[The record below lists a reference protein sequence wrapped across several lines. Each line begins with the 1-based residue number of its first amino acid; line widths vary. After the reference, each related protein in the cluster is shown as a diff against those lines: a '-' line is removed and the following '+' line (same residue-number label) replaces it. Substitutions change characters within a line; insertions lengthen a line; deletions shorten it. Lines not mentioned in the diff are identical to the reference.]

1 MNDTKQKILDTAAE
15 LFAEDGYAATSLRRI
30 IAKAGVNLAAV
41 HYHFGTKQ
49 DLLDQIIIEK
59 VGPLND
65 RRLELL
71 DRFEAEAAPN
81 PPSVEKILEAFLS
94 PAIMLAHRSGI
105 IKIMARFHSE
115 KSGMEAVLRNFRP
128 LLLRYTA
135 ALHRTLPGMSEAE
148 IAWKVHFLIG
158 SMTQTILLGPWLSPE
173 AAAEPAEVIVKRIVV
188 FTAAGFLAP
197 VILQNINGNQFK

>member
-15 LFAEDGYAATSLRRI
+15 LFAEEGYAATSLRRI

-49 DLLDQIIIEK
+49 ALLDQIILEK

-71 DRFEAEAAPN
+71 GNFEVEAAPN
-81 PPSVEKILEAFLS
+81 PPTVEKILEAFLS
-94 PAIMLAHRSGI
+94 PAIMMAQRSGI

-115 KSGMEAVLRNFRP
+115 KSSMDAVLRNFQP

-135 ALHRTLPGMSEAE
+135 ALHRALPDTSEAE

-158 SMTQTILLGPWLSPE
+158 SMTQTILLDPWLSSE
-173 AAAEPAEVIVKRIVV
+173 ATAEPADVIVKRIVA

-197 VILQNINGNQFK
+197 VVLQNINGNQIK